1 MKKNLSFLRKKLNL
15 YNVLRL
21 NLVALILLVCF
32 ACKKSEDRTCF
43 KTTGK
48 RVTKVYSVGNYTLLK
63 LHPYISYTLVPDSIN
78 YVEVSCGENLINFIK
93 LDCQDSLL
101 TISNENKC
109 DFLRDLDRKIEV
121 KIHIRKLNNLYFDGT
136 ERVVCS
142 DTLNSDF
149 LTVLL
154 KDGAGTVDLIVNT
167 ISLDAQLSNGSGN
180 YILSGL
186 SAHTKISLSDKGFCD
201 ASKLV
206 TKDSLRFNTTSFG
219 DLKINASEVYVLG
232 DIYNTG
238 NVYYYG
244 TPSLTKIMEWSSGR
258 FIQK

>member
-1 MKKNLSFLRKKLNL
+1 M
-15 YNVLRL
+15 YNVLRISL
-21 NLVALILLVCF
+21 LYFILFVLF

-43 KTTGK
+43 KTSGE
-48 RVTKVYSVGNYTLLK
+48 RVTKVYLVGNYTLLK

-101 TISNENKC
+101 TVSNENKC
-109 DFLRDLDRKIEV
+109 DFLRDLARNIEV
-121 KIHIRKLNNLYFDGT
+121 KIHIRKLTNLYFDGT
-136 ERVVCS
+136 EKVVCS
-142 DTLNSDF
+142 DTLTTDY

-154 KDGAGTVDLIVNT
+154 KDGAGTVDLLVNT
-167 ISLDAQLSNGSGN
+167 ISIDAQLVNGSGD
-180 YILSGL
+180 YVLSGK
-186 SAHTKISLSDKGFCD
+186 SEHTKLLLSGNGFCD
-201 ASKLV
+201 ATNLV

-219 DLKINASEVYVLG
+219 DLKINASDVYVLG
-232 DIYNTG
+232 DIFNTG

-244 TPSLTKIMEWSSGR
+244 IPSLTKIMEWSSGR

>member
-1 MKKNLSFLRKKLNL
+1 MRISLLSFILF
-15 YNVLRL
+15 VL
-21 NLVALILLVCF
+21 F

-43 KTTGK
+43 KTSGK

-63 LHPYISYTLVPDSIN
+63 LHPYISYTLIPDSLN

-101 TISNENKC
+101 TVSNENKC

-121 KIHIRKLNNLYFDGT
+121 RIHIRKLTNLYFDGT
-136 ERVVCS
+136 EKVVCS
-142 DTLNSDF
+142 DTLTTDF

-154 KDGAGTVDLIVNT
+154 KDGAGTVDLKVNAIT
-167 ISLDAQLSNGSGN
+167 LDAQLVNGSGN
-180 YILSGL
+180 YILQGKSEY
-186 SAHTKISLSDKGFCD
+186 TKLTLSDNGFCD
-201 ASKLV
+201 ATALV
-206 TKDSLRFNTTSFG
+206 TKDSLRFSTTSFG
-219 DLKINASEVYVLG
+219 DLSINAQGTYVLG
-232 DIYNTG
+232 DILNTG

-244 TPSLTKIMEWSSGR
+244 TPSLTKIMEWSKGR